1 MREGDGPESKS
12 GTVSRRARNLWK
24 EREHGVDVYEVLIRC
39 SCGACMRADCVLATN
54 IEIGN
59 QMPTILPARSLAAP
73 AIKTAMQTHQLHMI
87 ALTTVGMNAPEHF
100 FMAVVT
106 ASS

>member
-1 MREGDGPESKS
+1 MREGDGPESKL
-12 GTVSRRARNLWK
+12 GTVPRRTRNLWK
-24 EREHGVDVYEVLIRC
+24 EREHGADVYEVLMRC
-39 SCGACMRADCVLATN
+39 VRADCVLATN

-87 ALTTVGMNAPEHF
+87 ALTTVGINAPEHF
-100 FMAVVT
+100 LMAVAT
-106 ASS
+106 ARS